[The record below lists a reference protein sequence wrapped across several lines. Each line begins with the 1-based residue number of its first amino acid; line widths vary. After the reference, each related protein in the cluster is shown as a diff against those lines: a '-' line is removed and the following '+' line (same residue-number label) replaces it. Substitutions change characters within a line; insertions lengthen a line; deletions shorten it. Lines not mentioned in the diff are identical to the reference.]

1 MEEIARQFAQLGVD
15 WVEKLQW
22 LFMQV
27 GSRIAQRRV
36 REHLLEYLIGLLR
49 PLERKNGWQLAEV
62 SGHAAP
68 YNMQYFIAR
77 AEWDADAVRDDLTDY
92 VACELG
98 ESDGVLVTDETGFLK
113 KGTHSAG
120 VARQYSG
127 TAGRI
132 ENCQIGVFLSYASR
146 RGRALIDRELYL
158 PKIWADD
165 MPRRAQA
172 HVPEELAF
180 ATKPQLAQR
189 MIERA
194 IVARVPFAWVAGD
207 EVYGDNR
214 ALRVWLEQQE
224 RHFVLA
230 VACNQY
236 VWPDTDGQM
245 TVEQVGA
252 TVTAQDWTTLS
263 AGDGA
268 KGPRPY
274 DWARVP
280 LLSWQMRGQ
289 RWLLMRR
296 SLADG
301 KLAYYVCYAPRDTEL
316 QTLVR
321 VAGLRWTVEE
331 CFEAAKGEVGLDQYE
346 VRSWRGWY
354 RHITLAMLAHAYLA
368 VLCANAVDPPD
379 VKKKTA
385 PPMKHWKQMRWE
397 QEMRQRQKRHASL

>member
-1 MEEIARQFAQLGVD
+1 
-15 WVEKLQW
+15 
-22 LFMQV
+22 
-27 GSRIAQRRV
+27 
-36 REHLLEYLIGLLR
+36 
-49 PLERKNGWQLAEV
+49 
-62 SGHAAP
+62 
-68 YNMQYFIAR
+68 
-77 AEWDADAVRDDLTDY
+77 
-92 VACELG
+92 
-98 ESDGVLVTDETGFLK
+98 
-113 KGTHSAG
+113 
-120 VARQYSG
+120 
-127 TAGRI
+127 
-132 ENCQIGVFLSYASR
+132 
-146 RGRALIDRELYL
+146 
-158 PKIWADD
+158 

-236 VWPDTDGQM
+236 VWPDPDGQM

-252 TVTAQDWTTLS
+252 TVTAQEWTTLS

-268 KGPRPY
+268 KGSRLY

-280 LLSWQMRGQ
+280 LLSWQMGGQ
-289 RWLLMRR
+289 RWMLMRR

-321 VAGLRWTVEE
+321 VAGMCWTVEE

-346 VRSWRGWY
+346 VRSWHGWY

-379 VKKKTA
+379 VKK
-385 PPMKHWKQMRWE
+385 R
-397 QEMRQRQKRHASL
+397 RRRR